1 MNSKPLLGPQYLIE
15 ALTHSPEYER
25 ACQLLWL
32 NWNEDPNALYRHPVE
47 PEDVRFARAL
57 QDSQLVRGRLDLGN
71 YRDVSQLLAHHGRWF
86 SNNGRDELLA
96 PFAG

>member
-71 YRDVSQLLAHHGRWF
+71 YRDVSQLLAHHGR
-86 SNNGRDELLA
+86 SHHGR
-96 PFAG
+96 